1 MAANPAQPKAAAITA
16 GSWRS
21 SGALRAIRPP
31 RPSSQARVG
40 SEKNATG
47 SLAWVSHK
55 DNSSEPTLAA
65 PSVKKVVDRDGRR
78 HHQTREVMT
87 TRSGQTR

>member
-1 MAANPAQPKAAAITA
+1 
-16 GSWRS
+16 
-21 SGALRAIRPP
+21 
-31 RPSSQARVG
+31 VG
-40 SEKNATG
+40 SEKKATG
-47 SLAWVSHK
+47 SLPWVSHK
-55 DNSSEPTLAA
+55 DSSSDPTLAA